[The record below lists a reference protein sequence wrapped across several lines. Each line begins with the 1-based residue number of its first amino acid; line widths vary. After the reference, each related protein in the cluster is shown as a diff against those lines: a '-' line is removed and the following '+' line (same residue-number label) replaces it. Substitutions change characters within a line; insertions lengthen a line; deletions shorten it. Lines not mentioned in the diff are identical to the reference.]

1 MRPFGR
7 PRSSPLQSPSVEPGS
22 AGRRHRWWR
31 WVLVMT
37 LALALACRSSTV
49 SGGGDL
55 AITITATPTSAA
67 VDTPIEFQFA
77 AAGPSLSGIV
87 LAYGDGASDS
97 IAALG
102 ATTAGG
108 RRTHTY
114 TAPGTFQ
121 VVATVIASNTD
132 RRSDS
137 ISVEITP

>member
-7 PRSSPLQSPSVEPGS
+7 PRSPHFASPSVEPGS
-22 AGRRHRWWR
+22 ADRMHRWWR
-31 WVLVMT
+31 WGVVMA
-37 LALALACRSSTV
+37 LALALACSSSIV
-49 SGGGDL
+49 SGGRDL
-55 AITITATPTSAA
+55 AITITATPASAA
-67 VDTPIEFQFA
+67 VNTPIEFRYD
-77 AAGPSLSGIV
+77 AAGPALSGIL

-121 VVATVIASNTD
+121 VIATVIASNTD

>member
-7 PRSSPLQSPSVEPGS
+7 PRSPPLASPSVEPGS
-22 AGRRHRWWR
+22 ADRMHRWWR
-31 WVLVMT
+31 WGVGMAMAMAVACSSSLVT
-37 LALALACRSSTV
+37 
-49 SGGGDL
+49 GPQDL

-67 VDTPIEFQFA
+67 VNTPIEFRYD
-77 AAGPSLSGIV
+77 AAGPALSGIV
-87 LAYGDGASDS
+87 LAYGDGAADS
-97 IAALG
+97 IATLG

-121 VVATVIASNTD
+121 VIATVIASNAD